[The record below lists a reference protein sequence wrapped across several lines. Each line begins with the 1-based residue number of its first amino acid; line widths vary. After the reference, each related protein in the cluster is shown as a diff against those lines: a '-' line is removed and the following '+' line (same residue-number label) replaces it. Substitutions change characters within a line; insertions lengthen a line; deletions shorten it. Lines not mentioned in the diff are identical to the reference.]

1 MPKIAI
7 VTDSTCDMPSD
18 LVKEKNITVVP
29 LNVHFGEETFLDG
42 IDLNSAEFFD
52 KLSSSDIHPQTSQ
65 PSVGRF
71 VETYK
76 KLLKNHDAI
85 ISIHISGKLSATYT
99 SAIQAQKELDNK
111 NIKVFDSMNGSLG
124 LGSLVYKISQMN
136 QNGEKLENIISSIE
150 RDIPNTMF
158 FGLVPTL
165 EYLAKGGRIGKA
177 REFIGSLLKIKPLLS
192 AVDGEIKPVGKAR
205 TLIKGMDLIVDE
217 IKKHKIETLF
227 IVHANH
233 IERANLL
240 LEKTKEIVDP
250 KNIIIA
256 EFGPVVGT
264 HLGPGAFGTGFIS
277 SE

>member
-165 EYLAKGGRIGKA
+165 EY
-177 REFIGSLLKIKPLLS
+177 
-192 AVDGEIKPVGKAR
+192 PVG
-205 TLIKGMDLIVDE
+205 
-217 IKKHKIETLF
+217 
-227 IVHANH
+227 
-233 IERANLL
+233 
-240 LEKTKEIVDP
+240 
-250 KNIIIA
+250 
-256 EFGPVVGT
+256 
-264 HLGPGAFGTGFIS
+264 AFLNQLQTGNS
-277 SE
+277 P